1 MRVPLRLSSFGLVV
15 LASPLA
21 LAQGAA
27 PAPVPVQRPQNPLSP
42 PAAAAPTEAPTAVP
56 VPPSGPPG
64 VTSPAPTTPPAPG
77 DPTLPAP
84 PAQPAQPAPP
94 SQATQPTQ
102 PTEATPP
109 TSESAPA
116 TPGLAEQL
124 LGPSVAQHPDRRPDA
139 PVRSESEAAAAE
151 DEAIAA
157 VYRDMFRP
165 KSNPGRFHLVARA
178 QYAIG
183 SSFDGTLSG
192 RTGGAQVDIGQSFN
206 FIGYAASLRAEGG
219 AIDFGENSRS
229 QLTGILGGGPTLGL
243 GRLGMLQRGYIDL
256 RLGYDFLYAPARQ
269 RQDDGGV
276 KPLPGLVLHGPR
288 GQLSLGLLINPGR
301 SRRLFHG
308 VGVSLGYQVFVGA
321 FRGDIPASQFLQ
333 FGLHYWGS

>member
-27 PAPVPVQRPQNPLSP
+27 SAPVPVQKPQNPVSP
-42 PAAAAPTEAPTAVP
+42 PATAAPSEPPASVP
-56 VPPSGPPG
+56 VPPSGQPG
-64 VTSPAPTTPPAPG
+64 VTSPAPSPTLPPG
-77 DPTLPAP
+77 DPTLPGQ
-84 PAQPAQPAPP
+84 PAQPAQPP
-94 SQATQPTQ
+94 QAADPVSSS
-102 PTEATPP
+102 PP
-109 TSESAPA
+109 TSEGAPT

-165 KSNPGRFHLVARA
+165 KNNPGRFHIVARA

-219 AIDFGENSRS
+219 AIDYGTNSRN
-229 QLTGILGGGPTLGL
+229 QITGILGGGPTLGL

-256 RLGYDFLYAPARQ
+256 RLGYDFLYAPARK
-269 RQDDGGV
+269 RLDDGGV
-276 KPLPGLVLHGPR
+276 QRLPGVVLHGPR
-288 GQLSLGLLINPGR
+288 AQLSLGLLINPGR

-321 FRGDIPASQFLQ
+321 FRGDLPPSQFLQ
-333 FGLHYWGS
+333 FGLQYWGS